1 MINYDDFSKLDIR
14 IGTILEAEKVEG
26 ADKLLKLKV
35 DLGDDPSNPSG
46 QNIRTIVA
54 GIAQTYKPEALIGK
68 QMPILTNLEPRTL
81 RGIESQGMILAAVV
95 DEKAIILKPGKKVP
109 PGTKVR

>member
-1 MINYDDFSKLDIR
+1 MINYDDFSKMDIR

-35 DLGDDPSNPSG
+35 DFGEE
-46 QNIRTIVA
+46 QRTIVA
-54 GIAQTYKPEALIGK
+54 GIAETYKPATLIGK
-68 QMPILTNLEPRTL
+68 QLPVLTNLEPRVI

-95 DEKAIILKPGKKVP
+95 DEKAVILKPAKKVP
-109 PGTKVR
+109 AGSKVR